1 MDQRGYSVD
10 PSEASIPVKSGIPAL
25 RVQAWA
31 GLAARG
37 KAVDLIPAQREHAAA

>member
-10 PSEASIPVKSGIPAL
+10 PTEAPVPVKAAFPATRL
-25 RVQAWA
+25 QAWA

-37 KAVDLIPAQREHAAA
+37 KAVELVPAQREHAAA

>member
-10 PSEASIPVKSGIPAL
+10 PSEVSIPVPATRL
-25 RVQAWA
+25 QAWA

-37 KAVDLIPAQREHAAA
+37 KSIELIPAQREHAAA

>member
-10 PSEASIPVKSGIPAL
+10 PTEASIPVKVSFPATRL
-25 RVQAWA
+25 QAWA

-37 KAVDLIPAQREHAAA
+37 KTVELIPAQREHAAA

>member
-10 PSEASIPVKSGIPAL
+10 PSEASIPVKSILPATRL
-25 RVQAWA
+25 QAWA

-37 KAVDLIPAQREHAAA
+37 QSIELVPAQREHAAA

>member
-10 PSEASIPVKSGIPAL
+10 PSEASIPVTTGFPATRL
-25 RVQAWA
+25 QAWV

-37 KAVDLIPAQREHAAA
+37 KAIELIPAQREHAAA